1 LDRIDIH
8 IEVPAVPFNELAS
21 HQAGTSSAEMRE
33 QVVRARQRQQTRF
46 CGTSSRSNAHMA
58 PRQIRQFCKLNEEC
72 MALLKSSVQE
82 LGLSARAHDK
92 ILRVA
97 RTIADLEAADEIQ
110 YVHLSEAINFRLLDR
125 KFWT

>member
-1 LDRIDIH
+1 
-8 IEVPAVPFNELAS
+8 
-21 HQAGTSSAEMRE
+21 
-33 QVVRARQRQQTRF
+33 
-46 CGTSSRSNAHMA
+46 MA

-110 YVHLSEAINFRLLDR
+110 NVHLSEAINFRLLDR